1 MVSFFAVVVSFRH
14 MKEYMCAVTI
24 ALMRD
29 DVTRFLS
36 YAKVRLGGGLSFVFC
51 LLIEE

>member
-1 MVSFFAVVVSFRH
+1 MFQEISLTDERKLSKH
-14 MKEYMCAVTI
+14 LKMCLI

-36 YAKVRLGGGLSFVFC
+36 YAKVRLGGDLSFVFC
-51 LLIEE
+51 LLMEE